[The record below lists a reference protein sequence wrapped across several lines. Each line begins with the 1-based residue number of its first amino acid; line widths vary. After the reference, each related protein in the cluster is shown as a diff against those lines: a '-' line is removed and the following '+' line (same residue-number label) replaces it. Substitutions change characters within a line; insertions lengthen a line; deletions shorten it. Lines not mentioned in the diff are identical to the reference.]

1 MRAVAKR
8 RESLRIALTLHLRR
22 YDLGMATDLT
32 KRSIDAAKPQEK
44 PYELRDSMVRGL
56 LLRVQPSG
64 LKAWV
69 VERGRGQRRT
79 LPQPYPTTTLEAAR
93 TQAMAMLSGA
103 EPWDR
108 PKAEKVVTLRGF
120 LRNTYRP
127 WVEAERKSGAATVNR
142 IESAFAEF
150 LDKPIESL
158 STWTLDKWKRDRLK
172 SGTQPATV
180 NRDLNAIRSALSKAV
195 EWKALPESPVAGVKA
210 AKVEKDDRIRYLT
223 PDEEKRLRKALA
235 DRDRAKIAARA
246 RTIAGGRQQHAKV
259 PSLPADG
266 YADYLTPLTLVALNT
281 GCRRGELTG
290 LTWDKVNLPGA
301 MLTVTAA
308 TAKTSK
314 TRHISLNKEAVE
326 VLTLWREQNPR
337 GRVFPITSQKGA
349 WAPLMVAAEI
359 EDFRLHDCRHHFA
372 SRLVMEGVDLNT
384 VRELLGHADI
394 KMTLRYA
401 HLAPEHKAAAVEK
414 LGNKR

>member
-1 MRAVAKR
+1 MR
-8 RESLRIALTLHLRR
+8 RESLRNALILHLRR
-22 YDLGMATDLT
+22 YDRRMATDLS
-32 KRSIDAAKPQEK
+32 KRTIDAAKPQGK

-56 LLRVQPSG
+56 ILRVQPTG
-64 LKAWV
+64 LKAWI
-69 VERGRGQRRT
+69 VERARGQRRT
-79 LPQPYPTTTLEAAR
+79 LPQPYPTTTLDAAR
-93 TQAMAMLSGA
+93 TQAMAILSGA

-120 LRNTYRP
+120 LRDSYRP
-127 WVEAERKSGAATVNR
+127 WVEAERKSGKATVNR

-150 LDKPIESL
+150 LDKPIASL

-172 SGTQPATV
+172 AGIEPATV
-180 NRDLNAIRSALSKAV
+180 NRDMNALRSALAKAV
-195 EWKALPESPVAGVKA
+195 EWKALPESPMAGVKA
-210 AKVEKDDRIRYLT
+210 AKVEKDDRIRYLSA
-223 PDEEKRLRKALA
+223 DEEKRLRKALA
-235 DRDRAKIAARA
+235 DRDKAKVAARA
-246 RTIAGGRQQHAKV
+246 RTIAGGREQHAKV
-259 PSLPADG
+259 PPLPVDG
-266 YADYLTPLTLVALNT
+266 YADYLTPLTLIAINT

-290 LTWDKVNLPGA
+290 LTWEKVNLTGA

-308 TAKTSK
+308 TSKASK
-314 TRHISLNKEAVE
+314 TRHISLNKEAVA
-326 VLTLWREQNPR
+326 VLTRWKKQSPR
-337 GRVFPITSQKGA
+337 GLVFAITSQKKA
-349 WAPLMVAAEI
+349 WATLMTAAKI